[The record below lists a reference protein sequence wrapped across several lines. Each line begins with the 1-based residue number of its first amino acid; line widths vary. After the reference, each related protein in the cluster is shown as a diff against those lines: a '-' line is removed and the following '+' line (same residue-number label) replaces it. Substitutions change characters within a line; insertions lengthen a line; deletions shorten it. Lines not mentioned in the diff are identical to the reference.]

1 MTFEASISGKNIRDL
16 GGAAIRRWAI
26 AGFRGA
32 WAATNDSPRFFVPA
46 KTETTHRCGCRGLDR
61 HSPGGSD
68 ADLLKWNGPDIW
80 DAATI
85 GVT

>member
-32 WAATNDSPRFFVPA
+32 WAATNDSPRFFCLPRPRLP
-46 KTETTHRCGCRGLDR
+46 TG
-61 HSPGGSD
+61 
-68 ADLLKWNGPDIW
+68 
-80 DAATI
+80 AAVAACI
-85 GVT
+85 GIAQVVATLTY